1 MSGWRIQVQEAVE
14 AAQPEL
20 RVTGV
25 EVAEGE
31 DADTASWG
39 ERGNLSTDNPGTAGL
54 AGSHRWDDVEGHC
67 GHEEEDRAQR
77 DACLDARAHTAASRL
92 KETLD
97 SS

>member
-31 DADTASWG
+31 DASGREWAAGPARPGAG
-39 ERGNLSTDNPGTAGL
+39 E
-54 AGSHRWDDVEGHC
+54 
-67 GHEEEDRAQR
+67 
-77 DACLDARAHTAASRL
+77 
-92 KETLD
+92 
-97 SS
+97 